1 MVGVGIRRS
10 EKIDSNSNGPG
21 LRINATRKWETGAFV
36 IGLYILPEIVRG
48 ETHPASMR
56 IDHSKNKV
64 RPKGFSRF
72 CLSRLMMRHESRPIS
87 WFDGSVRRKHSI
99 GIVLVDMRTLV
110 G

>member
-48 ETHPASMR
+48 ET
-56 IDHSKNKV
+56 
-64 RPKGFSRF
+64 KGFSRF